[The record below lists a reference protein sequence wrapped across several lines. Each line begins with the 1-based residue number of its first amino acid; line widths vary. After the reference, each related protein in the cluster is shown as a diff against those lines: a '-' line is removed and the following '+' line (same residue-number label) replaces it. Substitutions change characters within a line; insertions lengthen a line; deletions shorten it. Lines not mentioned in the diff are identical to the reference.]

1 MYMKKN
7 IFKILLL
14 SASVIM
20 VSWIV
25 SSCSNPQKK
34 AEMEFKDFIKNLEA
48 KYAPLYKDVCIASW
62 NAETSGKEE
71 EYAKAADLEFKMTK
85 IFADKND
92 FAKVKKFKEEGN
104 IKDELL
110 KRQLDVIYNAYMGE
124 QIDSA
129 KTKAMIDLQSK
140 ISQAFNNFR
149 PVVGNDTLSDN
160 QVDSILRGSTDS
172 KMLEATWSASKKSG
186 AVVSAQV
193 IELVKM
199 RNEAAKE
206 LGFNNY
212 HEMSLKLSEQDPA
225 EIEKLFD
232 ELDSLTRDAF
242 ADLKNDIDSF
252 FATRYK
258 VKKEELMPWHYQNR
272 FFQEAPNIY
281 PVELDVYYKD
291 KDIIDVTKN
300 YYKGIGMDID
310 DMLKKSDMFERKG
323 KNQHAFC
330 MDVDKEGDVRV
341 LCNTKNNSYWMNTLL
356 HEFGHAVYSKYTD
369 RQLPFFL
376 RDAAHTFTTEAV
388 AMFFGRL
395 SSNPQWMVENLGI
408 SPEEAKKI
416 ADDCYKTLRL
426 EQLTFSRWA
435 QVMYRFEKGMY
446 ENPDQDLNKLWW
458 DLVEKYQMLK
468 RPEGRNEPDWASK
481 IHIALYP
488 CYYHNYLMGELLA
501 SQFSYY
507 VAKNYYK
514 TEDIRSLSFGKN
526 EEVGKFMIDKVFK
539 PGMKYEW
546 NVMIEKATGEK
557 LTAKYYAK
565 QFVN

>member
-1 MYMKKN
+1 MKKN
-7 IFKILLL
+7 TVKVLLL
-14 SASVIM
+14 ATSVIIC
-20 VSWIV
+20 SWLFTG
-25 SSCSNPQKK
+25 CDNAQKK
-34 AEMEFKDFIKNLEA
+34 SEMELKEFIKNLEA
-48 KYAPLYKDVCIASW
+48 KYIPLYKDVCIASW
-62 NAETSGKEE
+62 NAETTGDEKEYE
-71 EYAKAADLEFKMTK
+71 KSAALEFKMSQ
-85 IFADKND
+85 IFSDKND
-92 FAKVKKFKEEGN
+92 FEKVKKFKESGN
-104 IKDELL
+104 IKDEML
-110 KRQLDVIYNAYMGE
+110 KRELDIIYNAYMGE
-124 QIDSA
+124 QIDTA

-140 ISQAFNNFR
+140 ISQAFNKFR
-149 PVVGNDTLSDN
+149 PVVGKDTLTDN
-160 QVDSILRGSTDS
+160 QIEATLRTSTDS
-172 KMLEATWSASKKSG
+172 KVLEESWNATKKSG
-186 AVVSAQV
+186 ALISAQV

-206 LGFNNY
+206 LGFKNY
-212 HEMSLKLSEQDPA
+212 HEMSLKLSEEDPA

-242 ADLKNDIDSF
+242 AQLKNEMDEY
-252 FATRYK
+252 FAQRYK

-272 FFQEAPNIY
+272 FFQEAPKIY
-281 PVELDVYYKD
+281 PVDLDVYYKD
-291 KDIIDVTKN
+291 KDIVEVTKS
-300 YYKGIGMDID
+300 YYKGIGLDIE

-330 MDVDKEGDVRV
+330 TDIDKEGDVRV
-341 LCNTKNNSYWMNTLL
+341 LCNTQNNSYWMNTLL

-369 RQLPFFL
+369 RELPFFL
-376 RDAAHTFTTEAV
+376 RDAANTFTTEAV

-408 SPEEAKKI
+408 TPEEAKKI
-416 ADDCYKTLRL
+416 AEDCHKTLRL

-507 VAKNYYK
+507 IAKNYYK
-514 TEDIRSLSFGKN
+514 TEDFKNLSFGN
-526 EEVGKFMIDKVFK
+526 NPEVGKYMIEKVFK

>member
-129 KTKAMIDLQSK
+129 KTKAKIDLQSK

>member
-1 MYMKKN
+1 MEKN
-7 IFKILLL
+7 AVKVLLL
-14 SASVIM
+14 AASIM
-20 VSWIV
+20 TGSWIFTGCGN
-25 SSCSNPQKK
+25 SQKK
-34 AEMEFKDFIKNLEA
+34 SEMEFKEFVKSLEA
-48 KYAPLYKDVCIASW
+48 KYAPLYKESAIASW
-62 NAETSGKEE
+62 DAETSGKEE
-71 EYAKAADLEFKMTK
+71 LYAKAADLEFKMSKLFANKQDFEK
-85 IFADKND
+85 I
-92 FAKVKKFKEEGN
+92 KKFKESGA

-110 KRQLDVIYNAYMGE
+110 KRQLDVIYNAFLGE
-124 QIDSA
+124 QIDSV

-140 ISQAFNNFR
+140 ISQEFNNFR
-149 PVVGNDTLSDN
+149 PVVGKDTLTDN
-160 QVDSILRGSTDS
+160 QVDSILRSSTDS
-172 KMLEATWSASKKSG
+172 KLLEATWTASKKSG
-186 AVVSAQV
+186 AVVSAKV

-199 RNEAAKE
+199 RNEAARE
-206 LGFNNY
+206 LGFKNY

-225 EIEKLFD
+225 EIEKLFN
-232 ELDSLTRDAF
+232 ELDSLTAGTF
-242 ADLKNDIDSF
+242 ASLKNDMDTY
-252 FATRYK
+252 FAGRYK
-258 VKKEELMPWHYQNR
+258 IKKEELMPWHYQNR

-281 PVELDVYYKD
+281 PVNLDTYYKG
-291 KDIIDVTKN
+291 KDIIEVTKA
-300 YYKGIGMDID
+300 YYKGIGMDIE

-395 SSNPQWMVENLGI
+395 SSNPQWMIENLGI

-481 IHIALYP
+481 IHVALYP

-507 VAKNYYK
+507 IAKNYYK
-514 TEDIRSLSFGKN
+514 TEDLKSLSFGN
-526 EEVGKFMIDKVFK
+526 NSEVGKYMIEKVFK

-546 NVMIEKATGEK
+546 NDMIEKATGEK

>member
-1 MYMKKN
+1 MKKN

-48 KYAPLYKDVCIASW
+48 KYAPLYKDACIASW

-71 EYAKAADLEFKMTK
+71 EYTKAADLEFKMTK

>member
-1 MYMKKN
+1 MKK
-7 IFKILLL
+7 KSVKVLLL
-14 SASVIM
+14 ATGVIIG
-20 VSWIV
+20 SWLLTG
-25 SSCSNPQKK
+25 CGGGQKK
-34 AEMEFKDFIKNLEA
+34 SEMEFKEFVKNLES
-48 KYAPLYKDVCIASW
+48 KYAPLYKDACLASW

-71 EYAKAADLEFKMTK
+71 DYTKAADLEFKMSQL
-85 IFADKND
+85 FANKAD
-92 FAKVKKFKEEGN
+92 FEKVKKFKESGN

-110 KRQLDVIYNAYMGE
+110 KRQMDLIYNAFLGE

-149 PVVGNDTLSDN
+149 PVVGKDTLSDN
-160 QVDSILRGSTDS
+160 QVDSILRSSTDN
-172 KMLEATWSASKKSG
+172 KLLEETWKASKKSG

-199 RNEAAKE
+199 RNAAAKE
-206 LGFNNY
+206 LGFKNY
-212 HEMSLKLSEQDPA
+212 HEMSLKLSEQDPT
-225 EIEKLFD
+225 EIEKLFN
-232 ELDSLTRDAF
+232 ELDSLTRDSF
-242 ADLKNDIDSF
+242 ASLKNDIDSF
-252 FATRYK
+252 FAARYK
-258 VKKEELMPWHYQNR
+258 IKKEELMPWHYQNR
-272 FFQEAPNIY
+272 FFQEAPKIY
-281 PVELDVYYKD
+281 AADLDVYYKD
-291 KDIIDVTKN
+291 KNIIDVTKA
-300 YYKGIGMDID
+300 YYQGIGMDIED
-310 DMLKKSDMFERKG
+310 ILKKSDMFERKG

-330 MDVDKEGDVRV
+330 TDIDKEGDVRV

-395 SSNPQWMVENLGI
+395 SSNPQWMVDNLGI
-408 SPEEAKKI
+408 SADEAKKI
-416 ADDCYKTLRL
+416 AEDCYKTLRL

-481 IHIALYP
+481 IHISLYP

-507 VAKNYYK
+507 VAKNYYN
-514 TEDIRSLSFGKN
+514 TEDLKN
-526 EEVGKFMIDKVFK
+526 LGFSKNPEVGKYFIEKVFK

-565 QFVN
+565 QFVK

>member
-1 MYMKKN
+1 MKKN
-7 IFKILLL
+7 TVKVLLL
-14 SASVIM
+14 AASIITG
-20 VSWIV
+20 SWIFTGCGN
-25 SSCSNPQKK
+25 SQKK
-34 AEMEFKDFIKNLEA
+34 SEMEFKEFVKSLEA
-48 KYAPLYKDVCIASW
+48 KYAPLYKESAMASW
-62 NAETSGKEE
+62 DAETSGKEE
-71 EYAKAADLEFKMTK
+71 LYTKAADLEFKMSQ
-85 IFADKND
+85 IFANKAD
-92 FAKVKKFKEEGN
+92 FEKVKKFKESGA

-110 KRQLDVIYNAYMGE
+110 KRQLDVIYNAFLGE
-124 QIDSA
+124 QIDSV

-140 ISQAFNNFR
+140 ISQEFNNFR
-149 PVVGNDTLSDN
+149 PVVGKDTLSDN
-160 QVDSILRGSTDS
+160 QVDSILRSSTDS
-172 KMLEATWSASKKSG
+172 KLLQETWNASKKSG
-186 AVVSAQV
+186 AVVSAKV

-206 LGFNNY
+206 LGFKNY

-225 EIEKLFD
+225 EIEKLFN
-232 ELDSLTRDAF
+232 ELDSLTADAF
-242 ADLKNDIDSF
+242 KSLKNDIDTY
-252 FATRYK
+252 FADRYK
-258 VKKEELMPWHYQNR
+258 IKKEELMPWHYQNR

-281 PVELDVYYKD
+281 PVNLDTYYEG
-291 KDIIDVTKN
+291 KDIIEVTKA
-300 YYKGIGMDID
+300 YYKGIGMDIE

-395 SSNPQWMVENLGI
+395 SSNPQWMIENLGI

-481 IHIALYP
+481 IHVALYP

-507 VAKNYYK
+507 IAKNYYK
-514 TEDIRSLSFGKN
+514 TEDLKSLSFGN
-526 EEVGKFMIDKVFK
+526 NPEVGKYMIEKVFK

-546 NVMIEKATGEK
+546 NNMIEKATGEK